1 MTDCSAYCLSS
12 TGGIARPTH
21 RPAFFVSARMG
32 VQTVVVHPALN
43 LDASHVR
50 ITLVA
55 VLTGANWLVLDDP
68 TEGMLST
75 GTRIFANSV
84 DAGVSLSTLVV
95 RTAARQDGWQGS
107 AAVVICADV
116 AVRAGTDHR
125 PHWEGVNHCAYCWIV
140 AGVEVQ
146 TEVFAL
152 LTETSVARWAVLV
165 LDTLWSGQWNTV
177 DVCVASESNGTSAL
191 GLVVSHQTFS
201 ILGTWVL
208 VETGVDTVLAPAGL
222 VLRTLLVAAAANHL
236 TSNEGV
242 SLIAW
247 FALAHSPVPRRIA
260 LSISSARILDKT
272 WVDTVSIHTG
282 LLVTALVVALAANGF
297 TGNLRITNETG
308 RTHADGAVVLY
319 EAGGT
324 GATVARIDTLSVD
337 TCSSVGAVVI
347 PCTARGVGQ
356 INRLTFC
363 LGIWY
368 PAFPAGADHSSEG
381 QTVHNSANCSDIAG
395 RERKARVFTTLIQ
408 ASRVVGAVAIHVALG
423 LRWCT
428 NWLLLGRAGDQR
440 VANPP
445 RWALAFGDMVLNRA
459 GGVL

>member
-1 MTDCSAYCLSS
+1 MTDCRAYCLSS
-12 TGGIARPTH
+12 TGGIAGPTH
-21 RPAFFVSARMG
+21 RPAFFISARMG

-55 VLTGANWLVLDDP
+55 VLAGAHWLVLDDP
-68 TEGMLST
+68 TEGVLST
-75 GTRIFANSV
+75 GARIFANPV
-84 DAGVSLSTLVV
+84 DARVSLSTLVV

-107 AAVVICADV
+107 AAVVFCADV
-116 AVRAGTDHR
+116 AVGAGTDHR
-125 PHWEGVNHCAYCWIV
+125 PYREGVDHCAYCWVV

-152 LTETSVARWAVLV
+152 LAETAVPRRAVLV
-165 LDTLWSGQWNTV
+165 LDTLWSGQRNTF

-191 GLVVSHQTFS
+191 GLVVSNQTFG
-201 ILGTWVL
+201 ILGAWVL
-208 VETGVDTVLAPAGL
+208 IETGVDTVLAPAGL
-222 VLRTLLVAAAANHL
+222 VLRTLLVATAANHL

-242 SLIAW
+242 SFIAR
-247 FALAHSPVPRRIA
+247 FAFAHSSVPGWVA
-260 LSISSARILDKT
+260 LSISSARVLDKT
-272 WVDTVSIHTG
+272 RVDTVSIHAG
-282 LLVTALVVALAANGF
+282 LLVTALVVALAANRF
-297 TGNLRITNETG
+297 TGNLRIANETG
-308 RTHADGAVVLY
+308 RTHADGSVVLY

-324 GATVARIDTLSVD
+324 GATVARVDTLSVD
-337 TCSSVGAVVI
+337 TCRSVGAVVI

-356 INRLTFC
+356 IDWLTFC
-363 LGIWY
+363 LGIWH

-381 QTVHNSANCSDIAG
+381 QTVHNCANGSDIAG
-395 RERKARVFTTLIQ
+395 REREARIFTTLVQ
-408 ASRVVGAVAIHVALG
+408 ASRVVRAVAIHVALG

-440 VANPP
+440 VANPS
-445 RWALAFGDMVLNRA
+445 RRALAFGDMVLNRA

>member
-1 MTDCSAYCLSS
+1 
-12 TGGIARPTH
+12 
-21 RPAFFVSARMG
+21 MG

-55 VLTGANWLVLDDP
+55 VLTGAHWLVLDDP

-75 GTRIFANSV
+75 GARIFANPI
-84 DAGVSLSTLVV
+84 DAGVSFSTLVV

-116 AVRAGTDHR
+116 AVGAGTDHR
-125 PHWEGVNHCAYCWIV
+125 PYGEGVDHCAYCWVV

-152 LTETSVARWAVLV
+152 LAETAVPRWAVLV
-165 LDTLWSGQWNTV
+165 LYTLWSGQWNTV

-191 GLVVSHQTFS
+191 GFVVSHQTFR
-201 ILGTWVL
+201 ILGTRVL
-208 VETGVDTVLAPAGL
+208 IETGVDAVLAPAGL
-222 VLRTLLVAAAANHL
+222 VLRTLLVAAAANHF
-236 TSNEGV
+236 TSNEGI
-242 SLIAW
+242 SFIAW
-247 FALAHSPVPRRIA
+247 FALAHSSVTGWVA

-272 WVDTVSIHTG
+272 RVDTVSINTR
-282 LLVTALVVALAANGF
+282 LLVTALVVALAANRF

-308 RTHADGAVVLY
+308 GTHTDGAVVFY
-319 EAGGT
+319 EAGST
-324 GATVARIDTLSVD
+324 RATVTRVDTLSVD
-337 TCSSVGAVVI
+337 TCCSVGAVI
-347 PCTARGVGQ
+347 ISCTARRVGQ
-356 INRLTFC
+356 INWLTFC
-363 LGIWY
+363 LGIWH
-368 PAFPAGADHSSEG
+368 PAFPAGADHGSEG
-381 QTVHNSANCSDIAG
+381 QTVHNSANGSDIAG
-395 RERKARVFTTLIQ
+395 REREARIFTTLVQ
-408 ASRVVGAVAIHVALG
+408 ASCVVGAVAIHVALG

-445 RWALAFGDMVLNRA
+445 RWALAFGNMVLNRA